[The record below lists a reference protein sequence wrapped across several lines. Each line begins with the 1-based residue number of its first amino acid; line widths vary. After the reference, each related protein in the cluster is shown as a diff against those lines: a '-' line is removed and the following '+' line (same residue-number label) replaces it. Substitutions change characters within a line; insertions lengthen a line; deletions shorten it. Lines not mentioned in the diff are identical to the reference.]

1 MEPKIIG
8 ERLKALRGNRTQ
20 QAVATAVGVT
30 KNAISAYEDGKRV
43 PRDEIKIKLANFFGT
58 TVTEIFFN

>member
-8 ERLKALRGNRTQ
+8 ERLKALRGDRTQ

-30 KNAISAYEDGKRV
+30 KNAISSYEDGKRV

>member
-8 ERLKALRGNRTQ
+8 ERLEALRGDRTQ

>member
-8 ERLKALRGNRTQ
+8 ERLKALRGDRTQ

>member
-8 ERLKALRGNRTQ
+8 ERLKDLRGDRTQ